1 MFDKKL
7 LLQHIENRA
16 RTLEEQNQSGPD
28 DLQKPR
34 SSEMRQFR
42 GRDEE
47 DFSTSFPRAGRGYV
61 TKHPK
66 NKKHIYTQFINPII
80 DGVES
85 ESVRDP
91 NGPNGFMH
99 VRLPRGYKMRDEVH
113 PDHKPDDIN
122 EQQESPNL
130 DAAVSTAVQGIKKID
145 KSSYPDTPKGER
157 LYNAEVKMHIDK
169 AKRDF
174 HPKHHDEIHQLIM
187 KAI

>member
-16 RTLEEQNQSGPD
+16 RTL
-28 DLQKPR
+28 
-34 SSEMRQFR
+34 
-42 GRDEE
+42 
-47 DFSTSFPRAGRGYV
+47 
-61 TKHPK
+61 
-66 NKKHIYTQFINPII
+66 
-80 DGVES
+80 
-85 ESVRDP
+85 
-91 NGPNGFMH
+91 
-99 VRLPRGYKMRDEVH
+99 
-113 PDHKPDDIN
+113 N
-122 EQQESPNL
+122 EQQESPNF